1 VILACAHD
9 RPYPSPVALAPG
21 LHEIGPRD
29 GDLLVQTYREGVA
42 QKVGHDLILEVRDW
56 KATVEVGDHGLPSSV
71 VLEADPR
78 SLHVRRGLRGAKP
91 LTDSDRASI
100 RENIARRVLREP
112 PIRFRSDSI
121 DASATNL
128 TVSGELTVAG
138 ARRPASFAVAVGGD
152 GRLRGTLPVRQ
163 SDWGIT
169 PYRALMGALRV
180 RDTVEVVIDVA
191 VPAA

>member
-1 VILACAHD
+1 M
-9 RPYPSPVALAPG
+9 ALAPG

-71 VLEADPR
+71 VLAADPR

-100 RENIARRVLREP
+100 RENIARRVLGEP